1 MSDERIEAAL
11 RAGPPDDPRYEPIL
25 GGLEP
30 PGSATPTPLRVRPGA
45 VRGLAGRRRTS
56 GLAVRRGSQLAAG
69 LAAVAI
75 GSVLAAAVLVN
86 GKVGGPS
93 ATPQAGGA
101 ARTIPGQELLQVV
114 TRWSARHGSGIAVGV
129 LVDGKLHTS
138 SALGHVSTAVGRL
151 GAVSRLPLVAVVLQL
166 VDAQA
171 IALDGTLRDHGID
184 WPDGDRITV
193 RMLLSG
199 SSGVAAFGQP
209 LEPLVARLAA
219 EPDRAWSPADALA
232 IARTGSP
239 RFPPGTRFE
248 LVDTDDALLAAIV
261 ESVTGRPAG
270 LEIRERVLAPL
281 EMSRTFL
288 FDEPV
293 PPPGTAQDPA
303 RNPGVV
309 ELWRAIASGTKPGSF
324 AYVDDVDARLLA
336 VLGPARGTAAT
347 GVEMARLAAALHG
360 GGLGIVPPGQF
371 AAFNRAFEDGGFGG
385 RWGCPCEGSTGRA
398 LVIEGTVGLYT
409 AYVAWIPADGTTIG
423 MIANR
428 GLPADALAELVD
440 STHALIRD

>member
-11 RAGPPDDPRYEPIL
+11 RAGPPDDPRYEPVL
-25 GGLEP
+25 GGMEP
-30 PGSATPTPLRVRPGA
+30 PGSATPTPWRVRPGA
-45 VRGLAGRRRTS
+45 VRGLAGRRRVT
-56 GLAVRRGSQLAAG
+56 GVAARRWSQLAAG
-69 LAAVAI
+69 LATVAI
-75 GSVLAAAVLVN
+75 GSMLVTAVLVR
-86 GKVGGPS
+86 GEVGGPS
-93 ATPQAGGA
+93 ATPQASPA
-101 ARTIPGQELLQVV
+101 SRTIPGQELLQLV
-114 TRWSARHGSGIAVGV
+114 TAWGARHDSGVVVGA

-138 SALGHVSTAVGRL
+138 SAGGHGATVVGRL

-166 VDAQA
+166 VDARVVS
-171 IALDGTLRDHGID
+171 LDGTLRDHGID

-199 SSGVAAFGQP
+199 SSGVSAFG
-209 LEPLVARLAA
+209 EPLDPLLGRLAS
-219 EPDRAWSPADALA
+219 EPGRAWSTADALA
-232 IARTGSP
+232 IARTGST

-248 LVDTDDALLAAIV
+248 LVDTDDALLAAVI

-281 EMSRTFL
+281 ELTGTFL

-309 ELWRAIASGTKPGSF
+309 ELWRAIVSGTSPGAF
-324 AYVDDVDARLLA
+324 TYVDDVDRRLLA
-336 VLGPARGTAAT
+336 VLGPARGSAAT
-347 GVEMARLAAALHG
+347 GVEMTRLADALHG
-360 GGLGIVPPGQF
+360 GGLGVVPAGQL

-385 RWGCPCEGSTGRA
+385 QWGCPCDGSAPRA
-398 LVIEGTVGLYT
+398 LVIEGTVGIYT
-409 AYVAWIPADGTTIG
+409 SYVAWFPLDGTTIG
-423 MIANR
+423 IIANR

-440 STHALIRD
+440 STNALIRN